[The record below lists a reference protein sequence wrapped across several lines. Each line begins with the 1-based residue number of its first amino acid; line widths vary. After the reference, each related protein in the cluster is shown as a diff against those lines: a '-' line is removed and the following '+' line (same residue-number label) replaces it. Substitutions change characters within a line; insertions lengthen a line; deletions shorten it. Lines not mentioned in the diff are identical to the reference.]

1 MAAQRSTTRSWLLV
15 MVAGSTVAA
24 SPPAIRNGTWNVPCP
39 AGKPGACRTPDVV
52 STTIVFDP
60 PLPKDN
66 TTVAVWFSA
75 CNAGGGWKHAACPC
89 CGDALVVQA
98 KNITADRAVLQI
110 RRGTGGGWGQALVVS
125 WTAPGPPLPPPPP
138 PPPRTTPLS
147 VMMFYGFNETAQCG
161 WTTHGWQELGTDQ
174 AFKKNLSVA
183 LADVVSFHAHC
194 HAGGFVM
201 VPPAVWTPL
210 RHGAT
215 DWGLQLDAFE
225 STQWLRHCFGPS
237 PTAFPSSIP
246 PRGCR
251 VA

>member
-1 MAAQRSTTRSWLLV
+1 MAAMVPALLLLLPVLLTSSSPATSAIATTGDAAALVQTTR
-15 MVAGSTVAA
+15 
-24 SPPAIRNGTWNVPCP
+24 
-39 AGKPGACRTPDVV
+39 
-52 STTIVFDP
+52 TT
-60 PLPKDN
+60 
-66 TTVAVWFSA
+66 
-75 CNAGGGWKHAACPC
+75 
-89 CGDALVVQA
+89 ALS
-98 KNITADRAVLQI
+98 IF
-110 RRGTGGGWGQALVVS
+110 
-125 WTAPGPPLPPPPP
+125 
-138 PPPRTTPLS
+138 
-147 VMMFYGFNETAQCG
+147 MFYGLNETAQCG

-174 AFKKNLSVA
+174 SFKKNLSVA